1 MDKTYAVER
10 MQEWIKA
17 GRETPRQIVVTGF
30 HGLWLAHK
38 DPSLKRILRSA
49 DLWVPDGIAPVWVA
63 RLNGH
68 DCIDRVPG
76 AELMEAFFAAAQQQ
90 RYRSFFYGDT
100 SETLQELTTRVAVQF
115 PRHKIAGRFSP
126 PFRPLTRAE
135 DECIIRKINDS
146 GADVLWV
153 GLGLPKQERWIFER
167 RERLRVPVA
176 VGVGAAFGFLSQRV
190 KRCPDWLGAIGF
202 EWAYRFLMEPKR
214 LWRRDL
220 LDGSQFL
227 VHLALELSGVRK
239 YD

>member
-1 MDKTYAVER
+1 MAYKE
-10 MQEWIKA
+10 
-17 GRETPRQIVVTGF
+17 
-30 HGLWLAHK
+30 
-38 DPSLKRILRSA
+38 PSVRAILRKA

-63 RLNGH
+63 RLRWHRGVS
-68 DCIDRVPG
+68 RVPG
-76 AELMEAFFAAAQQQ
+76 AELMDAFFAAAQQQ
-90 RYRSFFYGDT
+90 GYRSFFYGDT

-115 PRHKIAGRFSP
+115 PRHKIAGTFSP

-135 DECIIRKINDS
+135 DERIIRRINDS

-167 RERLRVPVA
+167 RSRLRVPVA
-176 VGVGAAFGFLSQRV
+176 VGVGAAFGFLSQKVR
-190 KRCPDWLGAIGF
+190 RCPRWVGESGF

-220 LDGSQFL
+220 LDGPRFL
-227 VHLALELSGVRK
+227 THLALELFGLRK